1 MRLTILLPL
10 CALLAACAGAGTTQ
24 PGTAAAQAVAT
35 DNPYRNSYVS
45 RLPIPTEPRA
55 ATPRVQRGT
64 DKDADYQRL
73 LEQGYDLLGYS
84 AFEAGDVDPQRL
96 NEQARALHA
105 DLTLVYTR
113 RLANVPASVRM
124 DQAKTA
130 AKAASKDAA
139 TSTVKLSGAQP
150 AFYEYY
156 AAYWTRLPAPLLG
169 VHVQRDSRLG
179 RDVSGLEVIAVI
191 QDSPAAAADIR
202 KGDTLLRLGDV
213 ELRQPQAMLQAAR
226 RYAGQR
232 VEVVLDRSGVAL
244 TQKVQLNAPR

>member
-1 MRLTILLPL
+1 MRLTIMLPL
-10 CALLAACAGAGTTQ
+10 CVLLAACAGAGATQ
-24 PGTAAAQAVAT
+24 PGTDAAQTVAT

-45 RLPIPTEPRA
+45 RLPIPTALRA

-73 LEQGYDLLGYS
+73 LEQGYDLIGYS

-96 NEQARALHA
+96 NEQAQALHA
-105 DLTLVYTR
+105 DLALVYTR

-139 TSTVKLSGAQP
+139 KSTVKLSGAQP

-156 AAYWTRLPAPLLG
+156 AAYWIRLPAPLLG
-169 VHVQRDSRLG
+169 VHVQRDGRLG
-179 RDVSGLEVIAVI
+179 RDVPGLDVIAVI
-191 QDSPAAAADIR
+191 QNSPAAAADIR

-213 ELRQPQAMLQAAR
+213 ELRQPQAMLQAAQ

-232 VEVVLDRSGVAL
+232 VEVVLDRGGEAL
-244 TQKVQLNAPR
+244 TQTVQLNAPR